1 MHIKQEQCAN
11 YKISFKGG
19 VQFVY
24 IAFVVVNT
32 RDLVVKCK
40 YTE

>member
-11 YKISFKGG
+11 YKITLEGG

-32 RDLVVKCK
+32 LDLFVICK
-40 YTE
+40 YNE